1 MSIDEFS
8 KLTGFYPTVS
18 MYETIEKAYMESKM
32 DKKEFCEA
40 YKNNL
45 DGMAEAISYW
55 ALVAQIAKENELI
68 REKKEL
74 TERIKQLEK
83 EVSVLEKKIEHEEE
97 WADYEDGSNVKQAD
111 YEELAKHS
119 RVISDEEAVK
129 LIADDFGFAMDRI
142 EIRHSVDALQ
152 INRHRMVRT
161 AGKIEYPQ
169 KWVIREYGV
178 SFAGGETKSVP
189 LLHYI
194 KRVAYIDFGFLPGS
208 A

>member
-1 MSIDEFS
+1 MLIDEFS

-74 TERIKQLEK
+74 IERIKQLEK
-83 EVSVLEKKIEHEEE
+83 RYLFLKRRLSAKKNGLIMRTG
-97 WADYEDGSNVKQAD
+97 ATSSKQIMRN
-111 YEELAKHS
+111 S
-119 RVISDEEAVK
+119 RNIH
-129 LIADDFGFAMDRI
+129 G
-142 EIRHSVDALQ
+142 
-152 INRHRMVRT
+152 
-161 AGKIEYPQ
+161 
-169 KWVIREYGV
+169 
-178 SFAGGETKSVP
+178 
-189 LLHYI
+189 
-194 KRVAYIDFGFLPGS
+194 
-208 A
+208 

>member
-1 MSIDEFS
+1 MLIDEFS

-83 EVSVLEKKIEHEEE
+83 EVHRLRSGRLLRRFNRRE
-97 WADYEDGSNVKQAD
+97 WN
-111 YEELAKHS
+111 AKHVS
-119 RVISDEEAVK
+119 KR
-129 LIADDFGFAMDRI
+129 FAR
-142 EIRHSVDALQ
+142 R
-152 INRHRMVRT
+152 
-161 AGKIEYPQ
+161 
-169 KWVIREYGV
+169 
-178 SFAGGETKSVP
+178 
-189 LLHYI
+189 
-194 KRVAYIDFGFLPGS
+194 
-208 A
+208 

>member
-32 DKKEFCEA
+32 DKKKFCEA

-74 TERIKQLEK
+74 VERIKQLEK
-83 EVSVLEKKIEHEEE
+83 EVSVLEKKIECEEE
-97 WADYEDGSNVKQAD
+97 WADYEDENNVKQAD

-119 RVISDEEAVK
+119 QVISDEEAVK

-152 INRHRMVRT
+152 INRHRMTRT
-161 AGKIEYPQ
+161 VGKIERPPRYFASD
-169 KWVIREYGV
+169 WNYIRFDV
-178 SFAGGETKSVP
+178 SPLAYEVCDGELRRFWS
-189 LLHYI
+189 
-194 KRVAYIDFGFLPGS
+194 
-208 A
+208 